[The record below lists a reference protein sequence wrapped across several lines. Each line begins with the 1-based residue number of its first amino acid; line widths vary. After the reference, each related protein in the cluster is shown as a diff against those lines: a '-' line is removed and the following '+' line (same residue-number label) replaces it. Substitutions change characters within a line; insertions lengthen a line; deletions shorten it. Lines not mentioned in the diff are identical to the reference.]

1 MTTGTRSKLCVGGG
15 EGVCH
20 SRPVAF
26 HVALQVAGEQQRER
40 YEEVK
45 QVDDDAEAHP
55 AASRMVEIPAD
66 FFGQVSGPDD
76 QELGKR
82 KVGPHHHE
90 GEHVVALDASPE
102 VLEINRDKVKSAN
115 VEFRQADLFNWQPD
129 TQYEKLHTQMI
140 QWINAEKNSHGV
152 DFTVINGDLFHDDVS
167 FLEPVKKSWNNL
179 AMPYYVSHGNHDK
192 TEEAHWKTVWNLP
205 WHFSFEHGDVG
216 VIVLN
221 TADAKGTYICPD
233 VDWTKSELE
242 KLSSKKQLFVIMHI
256 TPFTWTKNGIAC
268 PAIVDLFDQQKN
280 LKAVFHEDP
289 FLCFGNTILTCKD
302 LPKYTRAKLCVHQKA
317 KLCNGGDR

>member
-1 MTTGTRSKLCVGGG
+1 MSISRRRFLRVGLNSAFILTAGNALRPLGENFLNDSLRSKRLC
-15 EGVCH
+15 
-20 SRPVAF
+20 RFAI
-26 HVALQVAGEQQRER
+26 
-40 YEEVK
+40 
-45 QVDDDAEAHP
+45 
-55 AASRMVEIPAD
+55 ASD
-66 FFGQVSGPDD
+66 GHYG
-76 QELGKR
+76 
-82 KVGPHHHE
+82 
-90 GEHVVALDASPE
+90 
-102 VLEINRDKVKSAN
+102 
-115 VEFRQADLFNWQPD
+115 QPD
-129 TQYEKLHTQMI
+129 TQYENLHSQMI
-140 QWINAEKNSHGV
+140 QWINAEKNNHGV

-280 LKAVFHEDP
+280 LKAVFHGHDHDRDDVKENNGRYYFFDSHV
-289 FLCFGNTILTCKD
+289 GGSWGT
-302 LPKYTRAKLCVHQKA
+302 KY
-317 KLCNGGDR
+317 NGYRIVEVFKNGEIVTYQMNPEPMTKVNDTKIV